1 MNVDEFIGRRRR
13 RRRADN
19 WEEDN
24 WDNDDEESWDMGDL
38 HSEDFAEGFDDVKD
52 FSVTTF
58 YPDPY
63 CKRVSQ
69 MKNACFH
76 ESLLEL
82 WANKGVFDQESD
94 AAIAGLTKEGILNKI
109 NSQNER
115 YGSNSILITLANIIF
130 CSQLFLHEKDF
141 IGMLSGVQ
149 RDVGGNIMAASAT
162 IVKWI
167 GRMNATLA
175 KTEPADDSG
184 TRGELVDIA
193 TAQFEKDL
201 AEVLLKY
208 QTMEPLDVKV
218 EVIENI

>member
-115 YGSNSILITLANIIF
+115 YGSNSILNIGKQIFFVVNCFSTRKTLSECCLEF
-130 CSQLFLHEKDF
+130 RE
-141 IGMLSGVQ
+141 MLEATSWPPPPPSSSGS
-149 RDVGGNIMAASAT
+149 GG
-162 IVKWI
+162 
-167 GRMNATLA
+167 
-175 KTEPADDSG
+175 
-184 TRGELVDIA
+184 
-193 TAQFEKDL
+193 
-201 AEVLLKY
+201 
-208 QTMEPLDVKV
+208 
-218 EVIENI
+218 